1 MPIHIRRSPYKEA
14 VRLKRFLIFP
24 CVLCLVIGLLV
35 GILLPVDL
43 WGEEMPSSDLPK
55 KFTVPPGASQSEGST
70 SGAASSDA
78 PVPLDPTENFSL
90 LSAAC
95 VVNRCLQ
102 QQNWTTLAAYVHPE
116 RGVTFT
122 PYSTVDPDSDL
133 NFTAA
138 QIKGLAQ
145 DQTVYTWG
153 FEDGRGDPIQMTI
166 QDYIARYVY
175 DSNYTQAP
183 EIGIDRIMT
192 GGNALENLAEA
203 YPGCRFVDFSFPSTD
218 PVNDGLDW
226 TSLKLVFQP
235 DEEHWYLVGIVH
247 GEWTV

>member
-1 MPIHIRRSPYKEA
+1 M
-14 VRLKRFLIFP
+14 KRFLIFP

-55 KFTVPPGASQSEGST
+55 KFTVPPGASQSGGS
-70 SGAASSDA
+70 SSSSAVLDT
-78 PVPLDPTENFSL
+78 PPLDPGENFPL
-90 LSAAC
+90 LVSAC
-95 VVNRCLQ
+95 TVNRAIQ
-102 QQNWTTLAAYVHPE
+102 RRDWATLSAYVHPE

-122 PYSTVDPDSDL
+122 PYSTVDLESDL
-133 NFTAA
+133 TFTAA

-183 EIGIDRIMT
+183 EIGVDRIMT
-192 GGNALENLAEA
+192 GGNALENLSEA
-203 YPGCRFVDFSFPSTD
+203 YPGCRFVDFSFPSAD

-226 TSLKLVFQP
+226 TSLKLVFQA
-235 DEEHWYLVGIVH
+235 DGEHWYLVGIVH
-247 GEWTV
+247 GEWMV

>member
-1 MPIHIRRSPYKEA
+1 M
-14 VRLKRFLIFP
+14 KRFLIFP
-24 CVLCLVIGLLV
+24 CILCLVIGLLAGV
-35 GILLPVDL
+35 LLPVDL
-43 WGEEMPSSDLPK
+43 WDDPAPPVLTGPGD
-55 KFTVPPGASQSEGST
+55 KFTQAPGSSQPSGST

-78 PVPLDPTENFSL
+78 PAPLDPTENFSL

-102 QQNWTTLAAYVHPE
+102 QQNWTALATYVHPE

-122 PYSTVDPDSDL
+122 PYSTVNPDSDL
-133 NFTAA
+133 SFTAD

-153 FEDGRGDPIQMTI
+153 FEDGRGDPIKMTI
-166 QDYIARYVY
+166 SQYFQRYVY
-175 DSNYTQAP
+175 DRDYTQAV

-192 GGNALENLAEA
+192 GGNALENLTEA
-203 YPGCRFVDFSFPSTD
+203 YPGCRFVDFSFPSAD

-226 TSLKLVFQP
+226 SSLKLVFQP
-235 DEEHWYLVGIVH
+235 GNERWYLVGVVH
-247 GEWTV
+247 GEWTI